1 MDMLVSLLA
10 RWRQVSL
17 GRQAAR
23 VRRAVEALDPTQ
35 RKLTADQ
42 ALAEIQAAAVLPMPH
57 LHGDDAP
64 LLYRP
69 WSPVAENAC
78 RRATDRSFALRQRGI
93 ALWLAVAYHETR
105 EAPQPG
111 LQAVHREV
119 LGILRLL
126 RDATPARGATRFGP
140 SRAAA

>member
-10 RWRQVSL
+10 RWRQRSL
-17 GRQAAR
+17 GRQAAQ
-23 VRRAVEALDPTQ
+23 VRRAVQALDATQ

-57 LHGDDAP
+57 LHGDDSP
-64 LLYRP
+64 MLYRP
-69 WSPVAENAC
+69 WSPVADNAC
-78 RRATDRSFALRQRGI
+78 RRSQDRSYALRQRGI

-105 EAPQPG
+105 EASQPG

-126 RDATPARGATRFGP
+126 RDATPARDGGRLGA